1 MPPDSMSRSIKT
13 VKNPVYQPASI
24 KAGSSRSRS
33 AARLTL
39 PDLPR
44 EQWCDF
50 RISYVEGNRTLV
62 QLAEEYMCDPRTVK
76 SCILRN
82 KSSSSL
88 GKKSVPT
95 QIDLC
100 KDEIRETLRKTLPDL
115 PESIHSIYQLSNY
128 LLPILREQG
137 YKGSERTLRNYLH
150 MHPSI
155 KALFEKDHKAH
166 SLPERIQ
173 HD

>member
-1 MPPDSMSRSIKT
+1 MPPDSMPRSLKT
-13 VKNPVYQPASI
+13 VRDPVCQPASV
-24 KAGSSRSRS
+24 KTGSRRSKS
-33 AARLTL
+33 AARFTL

-50 RISYVEGNRTLV
+50 RIAYEEGNRTLV

-76 SCILRN
+76 ACILRN

-100 KDEIRETLRKTLPDL
+100 KDEIRETLGKRFLICLKLFIPFISSATTCCRFCASKDT
-115 PESIHSIYQLSNY
+115 
-128 LLPILREQG
+128 
-137 YKGSERTLRNYLH
+137 KGAS
-150 MHPSI
+150 
-155 KALFEKDHKAH
+155 ALCGTICIC
-166 SLPERIQ
+166 IQ
-173 HD
+173 T

>member
-1 MPPDSMSRSIKT
+1 
-13 VKNPVYQPASI
+13 
-24 KAGSSRSRS
+24 
-33 AARLTL
+33 
-39 PDLPR
+39 
-44 EQWCDF
+44 
-50 RISYVEGNRTLV
+50 V

-76 SCILRN
+76 ACILRN

-100 KDEIRETLRKTLPDL
+100 KDEIRETLGKTLPDL
-115 PESIHSIYQLSNY
+115 PETVHSIYQLSNY

-150 MHPSI
+150 MHPNI
-155 KALFEKDHKAH
+155 KALFEKRVQDTLSAGK
-166 SLPERIQ
+166 
-173 HD
+173 DTT

>member
-13 VKNPVYQPASI
+13 VRKPECQPASV
-24 KAGSSRSRS
+24 KAGSRRPRS
-33 AARLTL
+33 AARFTL

-50 RISYVEGNRTLV
+50 RIAYEEGNRTLV

-115 PESIHSIYQLSNY
+115 PETVHSIYQLSNY

-150 MHPSI
+150 MHPNI
-155 KALFEKDHKAH
+155 KALFEKNHKAH